1 VRFILTPTATI
12 QLIHKI
18 LALLLKHNFFSGFT
32 QNFILP
38 SGNQTLFNLK
48 NMFTNIKGDILG
60 GLTAGIVALPLALA
74 FGVSS
79 GLGPSAGLYGA
90 IFLSFFAALF
100 GGTPT
105 QISGPTAPMTAVS
118 MVVIAT
124 IISVHNGSIE
134 KALPY
139 ILAVFLLSGIFQIAL
154 GMLGV
159 GKYIKYIPYPVVSGF
174 MTAIGVIILITQILP
189 VLGYE
194 VKNDRE
200 FVEQFK
206 PLAEEHLLENILI
219 DESKEGLLVLEDF
232 QETIKRAGEVNEATI
247 YEEAENLAK
256 NDASGVIGTIKSLP
270 RALGKINWI
279 EVLLALG
286 TIIIIYGFKKITTA
300 IPSTLVALVIVSSIA
315 IGFGI
320 DYRSIQEIPQGF
332 PRIEWTLFTDF
343 NFLGLIPYILTAL
356 TLSLLGAIDSLLTSV
371 VADNLTKT
379 RHLPNKELIGQG
391 IGNSIAAVFGGI
403 PGAGATIRTVVNIQS
418 GGKTK
423 LSGMVASVV
432 LLIILLALSPMA
444 SKIPAAVLAGILVT
458 VGIGVMDYKG
468 LNALSKIPRTEVVIM
483 AVVLVLS
490 VFWNLVYAVG
500 IGLVMAS
507 LFFMKKMGDLST
519 DDSRVTT
526 VAKEKM
532 WDDEKKLSPSF
543 KENVFI
549 KHLSG
554 PLFFGFATEFVNISN
569 QIPKSASILII
580 RMSKVPYID
589 QSGLFA
595 LEDVLMDLIQKD
607 IEVVFVGIQKQP
619 KYLMKTIGIIG
630 KLIPEEQVFTDFS
643 SCKKYVIDEHK
654 SITA

>member
-1 VRFILTPTATI
+1 
-12 QLIHKI
+12 
-18 LALLLKHNFFSGFT
+18 
-32 QNFILP
+32 
-38 SGNQTLFNLK
+38 
-48 NMFTNIKGDILG
+48 MFTNIKGDLLG

-90 IFLSFFAALF
+90 PFLSFFAAFL

-105 QISGPTAPMTAVS
+105 QISGPTSPMTAVS
-118 MVVIAT
+118 LVVIAT
-124 IISVHNGSIE
+124 IVSVHNGSVE

-139 ILAVFLLSGIFQIAL
+139 ILAVFLLSGLFQIV
-154 GMLGV
+154 LGV
-159 GKYIKYIPYPVVSGF
+159 LGIGKYIKYIPYPVVSGF
-174 MTAIGVIILITQILP
+174 MTAIGVIILITQMLP
-189 VLGYE
+189 ILGYE
-194 VKNDRE
+194 VKSDME

-206 PLAEEHLLENILI
+206 PLAEERLLEKILI

-232 QETIKRAGEVNEATI
+232 QETIRRAEEVNEATI
-247 YEEAENLAK
+247 YEEAKNLAK
-256 NDASGVIGTIKSLP
+256 NDASGVVGTIKTLP
-270 RALGKINWI
+270 RALRAINWI

-286 TIIIIYGFKKITTA
+286 TILIIYGFKKITTA
-300 IPSTLVALVIVSSIA
+300 IPSTLVALVVVSTLA

-320 DYRSIQEIPQGF
+320 DYLSIQEIPKGF
-332 PRIEWTLFTDF
+332 PGIEWTLFTDF
-343 NFLGLIPYILTAL
+343 DLLGVVPYILTAL

-423 LSGMVASVV
+423 LSGMIAALV
-432 LLIILLALSPMA
+432 LLVILLVLSPLA
-444 SKIPAAVLAGILVT
+444 SQIPAAVLAGILVT

-468 LNALSKIPRTEVVIM
+468 LNALSKIPRTEVIIM
-483 AVVLVLS
+483 AVVLLLS

-500 IGLVMAS
+500 IGLVLAS
-507 LFFMKKMGDLST
+507 LFFMKKMGDLGK
-519 DDSRVTT
+519 DDTRVTT
-526 VAKEKM
+526 VAKENM
-532 WDDEKKLSPSF
+532 WDDEKKLSSSF

-554 PLFFGFATEFVNISN
+554 PLFFGFTSEFVNISN
-569 QIPKSASILII
+569 QIPKSASILMI

-607 IEVVFVGIQKQP
+607 IEILFVGLQP
-619 KYLMKTIGIIG
+619 QPNYLMKTIGIIG
-630 KLIPEEQVFTDFS
+630 KLIPEEQVFDDFK
-643 SCKKYVIDEHK
+643 SCKKYVIDAHA
-654 SITA
+654 SISA

>member
-1 VRFILTPTATI
+1 M
-12 QLIHKI
+12 K
-18 LALLLKHNFFSGFT
+18 
-32 QNFILP
+32 
-38 SGNQTLFNLK
+38 NL
-48 NMFTNIKGDILG
+48 FTNLRGDLLG

-124 IISVHNGSIE
+124 IISVHNGSVE

-139 ILAVFLLSGIFQIAL
+139 ILAVFLLSGLLQILL
-154 GMLGV
+154 GLAGI

-189 VLGYE
+189 VIGYD
-194 VKNDRE
+194 VKKDSE
-200 FVEQFK
+200 YIEQFK
-206 PLAEEHLLENILI
+206 PLAEEHILEKILI
-219 DESKEGLLVLEDF
+219 EESNEGLLVLEDF
-232 QETIKRAGEVNEATI
+232 EETIKRAGEVNEASI
-247 YEEAENLAK
+247 YEEALNLAK
-256 NDASGVIGTIKSLP
+256 NSASGVIGTLKTLP
-270 RALGKINWI
+270 RAAGGINWI
-279 EVLLALG
+279 ELILALS
-286 TIIIIYGFKKITTA
+286 TIAIIYGFKRITTA
-300 IPSTLVALVIVSSIA
+300 IPSTLVALMVVSLAA

-320 DYRSIQEIPQGF
+320 DYRSIQQIPEGF
-332 PRIEWTLFTDF
+332 PVLQWTLFSEF
-343 NFLGLIPYILTAL
+343 SFLGVLPYVFTAL
-356 TLSLLGAIDSLLTSV
+356 TLALLGAIDSLLTSV

-391 IGNSIAAVFGGI
+391 IGNSIAALFGGI

-423 LSGMVASVV
+423 LSGMVAAIV
-432 LLIILLALSPMA
+432 LLVILLILSPLA
-444 SKIPAAVLAGILVT
+444 SQIPAAVLAGILVT

-468 LNALSKIPRTEVVIM
+468 LKALKKIPKTEVAVM
-483 AVVLVLS
+483 VVVLLLS

-500 IGLVMAS
+500 VGLILAS
-507 LFFMKKMGDLST
+507 LFFMKKMGDLAT
-519 DDSRVTT
+519 QDTRVAA
-526 VAKEKM
+526 VSEEKA
-532 WDDEKKLSPSF
+532 WKDETKLSASF

-549 KHLSG
+549 KHING
-554 PLFFGFATEFVNISN
+554 PLFFGFTSDFVNISK
-569 QIPKSASILII
+569 QIPPSADVAII
-580 RMSKVPYID
+580 RMDRVPYID

-595 LEDVLMDLIQKD
+595 LEDVLLDLNQQNID
-607 IEVVFVGIQKQP
+607 TLIVGVQSQP

-630 KLIPEEQVFTDFS
+630 KLIPEEQIFENFEE
-643 SCKKYVIDEHK
+643 CRNYVIEK
-654 SITA
+654 NAEVTA